1 MRHSS
6 QLKVNNVI
14 YGTSGSFYKRVGKIT
29 KINPSKPAVEDAS
42 GRQSNYWKS
51 NMLRIGTVDSR
62 FGYCSVCKRP
72 GEFEEP
78 CRHSGTRGNVCRG
91 VIQGNYDWKL
101 RNQAP
106 EASALSEGD
115 RRRSVVMLLAKH
127 LGEALFL
134 LGITEISN
142 DIINEVRAGLI
153 GSARA
158 RRGLRLDNRLP
169 RASDDVSDSDDD
181 LVTTLSVEEA
191 SRILLT
197 ES

>member
-1 MRHSS
+1 
-6 QLKVNNVI
+6 
-14 YGTSGSFYKRVGKIT
+14 
-29 KINPSKPAVEDAS
+29 
-42 GRQSNYWKS
+42 
-51 NMLRIGTVDSR
+51 
-62 FGYCSVCKRP
+62 
-72 GEFEEP
+72 
-78 CRHSGTRGNVCRG
+78 
-91 VIQGNYDWKL
+91 
-101 RNQAP
+101 
-106 EASALSEGD
+106 
-115 RRRSVVMLLAKH
+115 MLLAKH

-181 LVTTLSVEEA
+181 LVTTLSVEEV